1 MANIFKAQEGFNNH
15 PKRYNH
21 DLSHKV
27 YGSYKAGRIYP
38 VFCQQ
43 LNPTES
49 IRLDIASLLQFMP
62 SIRPLQ
68 SNMRVVFHAFV
79 NRNKNMQ
86 KNWPNCIEGLPDD
99 DGNEVVIP
107 YVLPKE
113 SEFRHDS
120 LLNYLGVPTSK
131 VVNGTYDFSVLFNRD
146 VFTDETKYPVFNYT
160 LTSVFNYLS
169 TPGLNIATFESNRD
183 SLVGISLSQISAET
197 SATDSTRTCPFY
209 VSCRFPVSLLDST
222 IPPRFEVPYFFSDS
236 SEVMN
241 PRVSMLVLGEYE
253 SESSKPIVILDALR
267 PLSMRP
273 ECVFLNF
280 SPSYVL
286 SVGKRYEGTYG
297 TLKYLRY
304 AYVLYPADSF
314 RFTAEQYNSSLAYL
328 SENFAPLRA
337 AINGSFDLSEYPQ
350 YIPFATREHPDRPI
364 KLNAFPFR
372 LYEGIY
378 NGFYRNNHD
387 VQQFMINGRPVYN
400 RYNTNTGDGADTTDY
415 DFFNRNWELDAYTSA
430 VPSPQQ
436 GNPPIVGV
444 SPFGVLTIRDDDGTT
459 STVQLQDLPDGQ
471 QGIQYSN
478 VNLANGQ
485 HQQLFMSIANSGMT
499 INDLRQANALQ
510 RFLETNMRKGY
521 RYVDFLLGH
530 FGKAPR
536 HSEIDMPE
544 FIGGCTVNMNAD
556 QVFNSNGVATAE
568 DSNPMLGDVAG
579 KNSAFGGSRHN
590 ISYYA
595 DDYCYLMVTMCIVPD
610 NAYAQILPKH
620 FLYHQPLDYAF
631 PEFTQ
636 LGYQPIDYREFCP
649 VEAYADSLEDNT
661 KSVFDVF
668 GYQRPNYDK
677 IWHPDTLH
685 GLFTTSLN
693 RLAINRNFNHRPE
706 LSNEFLQIDAKDTI
720 QPFADTL
727 GEDDIAYGQIAFKV
741 TLKTFIPRIVVPTI
755 GK

>member
-1 MANIFKAQEGFNNH
+1 MANIFKEQEGFNNH
-15 PKRYNH
+15 PNRYNH
-21 DLSHKV
+21 DISHKV

-86 KNWPNCIEGLPDD
+86 KNWQNCIEGLPDD

-107 YVLPKE
+107 YVLPSE
-113 SEFRHDS
+113 SQFTHDS
-120 LLNYLGVPTSK
+120 LLNYLGVPTCK
-131 VVNGTYDFSVLFNRD
+131 VVND
-146 VFTDETKYPVFNYT
+146 VFDFPLTFISSRSPREIPILNPSLLSRLSERGSFINYVPSSINSSLREGDAIGSNAISFVTDN
-160 LTSVFNYLS
+160 
-169 TPGLNIATFESNRD
+169 
-183 SLVGISLSQISAET
+183 ISLSLVQRDGNGYWSNLVI
-197 SATDSTRTCPFY
+197 PFVPWFGDY
-209 VSCRFPVSLLDST
+209 NLRAFIVGHFKEDPIFPDLKDRIIFDLGDPMFSNNFFTFLMPSVEDLLA
-222 IPPRFEVPYFFSDS
+222 PYS
-236 SEVMN
+236 S
-241 PRVSMLVLGEYE
+241 G
-253 SESSKPIVILDALR
+253 
-267 PLSMRP
+267 
-273 ECVFLNF
+273 
-280 SPSYVL
+280 
-286 SVGKRYEGTYG
+286 
-297 TLKYLRY
+297 
-304 AYVLYPADSF
+304 
-314 RFTAEQYNSSLAYL
+314 EQYNQLEKISFLFYMVPRSIAENPADVSSYNSVAVDLT
-328 SENFAPLRA
+328 SKSSPLKIA
-337 AINGSFDLSEYPQ
+337 VNGSFDLADFPQ
-350 YIPFATREHPDRPI
+350 FNPFATLEHPDRPI

-400 RYNTNTGDGADTTDY
+400 RYNTNTGDGADETRY

-430 VPSPQQ
+430 LPSPQQ

-471 QGIQYSN
+471 QGLSYSN
-478 VNLANGQ
+478 VNLANGE
-485 HQQLFMSIANSGMT
+485 HQQLFMSIANSGLT

-510 RFLETNMRKGY
+510 RFLETNMRKGF

-536 HSEIDMPE
+536 HAEIDMPE
-544 FIGGCTVNMNAD
+544 FIGGCTVKMNAD
-556 QVFNSNGVATAE
+556 QVFNSNGVATSE
-568 DSNPMLGDVAG
+568 DDNPLLGDVAG
-579 KNSAFGGSRHN
+579 KNSAFGGSKHN

-610 NAYAQILPKH
+610 NAYAQVLPKH

-649 VEAYADSLEDNT
+649 IEAYADSLTDSN

-685 GLFTTSLN
+685 GLFCTSLN
-693 RLAINRNFNHRPE
+693 RLAINRNFLHRPE
-706 LSNEFLQIDAKDTI
+706 LSNEFLQIDSKDTI

-727 GEDDIAYGQIAFKV
+727 GDDDIAYGQIAIHA